1 MSEGDFFKGL
11 IFGAAIGA
19 TAGILLA
26 PKSGEETR
34 KDIQKLAKDVG
45 DKATDIYTDARK
57 SLDKKVSE
65 LKKAGKKI
73 DLDTYK
79 DLVKKVVSEIKS
91 DGKATVDVANKIGL
105 QLNEDWNDVKDAL
118 MA

>member
-34 KDIQKLAKDVG
+34 KDIQKLAKEVG
-45 DKATDIYTDARK
+45 DKATDMYTEARE
-57 SLDKKVSE
+57 SLDKKVNE
-65 LKKAGKKI
+65 LKKAGKKL

-79 DLVKKVVSEIKS
+79 DLVRKVVAEIKS
-91 DGKATVDVANKIGL
+91 DGKTTTSVANKIGL
-105 QLNEDWNDVKDAL
+105 QLNEDWNDIKEAI